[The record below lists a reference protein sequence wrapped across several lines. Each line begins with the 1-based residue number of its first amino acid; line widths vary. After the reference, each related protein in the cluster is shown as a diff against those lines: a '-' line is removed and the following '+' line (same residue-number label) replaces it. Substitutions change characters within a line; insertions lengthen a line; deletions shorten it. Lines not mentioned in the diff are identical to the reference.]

1 MARRRAQG
9 VVGVSMAQGLVGPA
23 IPGIAPAAYVQHM
36 LHGQDRDWPQTNC
49 YVDLW
54 IEMLH
59 AMGHEPRAALAFTLA
74 QDFEGDQFTFFK
86 FPLEDLAAL
95 YGVETTE
102 LAIYDSVE
110 AHCAAQIARG
120 RPVLVEVDGFFLPDT
135 RGVSYQLEHTKT
147 TIGVNALSP
156 DERRLDYFHNEGYFS
171 LSGVDYD
178 SVFGKANGPETLF
191 PYVEFVKLGG
201 PRPDDMRAA
210 ARALWAKH
218 FARRPRTN
226 PIAAFGAR
234 FAEHAQA
241 VGAREPAFFHKYAF
255 NTLRQLGANFEL
267 CAAGLDWLDA
277 TAFAGAAAEARTI
290 SSGAKVLQF
299 QLARAT
305 ARKKY
310 EALEPAVAPLA
321 AAWDRLM
328 DAIAARLG

>member
-1 MARRRAQG
+1 
-9 VVGVSMAQGLVGPA
+9 VSVAHGLVGPA
-23 IPGIAPAAYVQHM
+23 IPGLAPESYAQHM

-49 YVDLW
+49 YTDLW

-59 AMGHEPRAALAFTLA
+59 AMGHEPRAGLAFTLA

-86 FPLEDLAAL
+86 FPLEDLSLL

-147 TIGVNALSP
+147 TIGVNALDP
-156 DERRLDYFHNEGYFS
+156 AARQIDYFHNEGYFT
-171 LSGVDYD
+171 LSGEDYD
-178 SVFGKANGPETLF
+178 AVFGKANGPHTLF

-201 PRPDDMRAA
+201 PVSDDMRAA
-210 ARALWAKH
+210 ARALLARH
-218 FARRPRTN
+218 FARRPRAN

-267 CAAGLDWLDA
+267 CAAHLDWLDA
-277 TAFAGAAAEARTI
+277 AAFADAATEARAL

-328 DAIAARLG
+328 DSLAARLG

>member
-1 MARRRAQG
+1 MSVAH
-9 VVGVSMAQGLVGPA
+9 GLVGPA
-23 IPGIAPAAYVQHM
+23 IPGLAPESYAQHM

-49 YVDLW
+49 YTDLW

-59 AMGHEPRAALAFTLA
+59 AMGHEPRAGLAFTLA

-86 FPLEDLAAL
+86 FPLEDLSLL

-147 TIGVNALSP
+147 TIGVNALDP
-156 DERRLDYFHNEGYFS
+156 AARQIDYFHNEGYFT
-171 LSGVDYD
+171 LSGEDYD
-178 SVFGKANGPETLF
+178 AVFGKANGPHTLF

-201 PRPDDMRAA
+201 PVSDDMRAA
-210 ARALWAKH
+210 ARALLARH
-218 FARRPRTN
+218 FARRPRAN

-267 CAAGLDWLDA
+267 CAAHLDWLDA
-277 TAFAGAAAEARTI
+277 AAFADAATEARAL

-328 DAIAARLG
+328 DSLAARLG

>member
-1 MARRRAQG
+1 M
-9 VVGVSMAQGLVGPA
+9 SMAHGLVGPA
-23 IPGIAPAAYVQHM
+23 IPGLAPESYAQHP

-59 AMGHEPRAALAFTLA
+59 AMGFDPRAALAFTLA

-86 FPLEDLAAL
+86 FPLEDLSLL

-110 AHCAAQIARG
+110 AQCVEQIARG
-120 RPVLVEVDGFFLPDT
+120 RLVLVEVDGFFLPDT

-156 DERRLDYFHNEGYFS
+156 QARRLDYFHNEGYFS
-171 LSGVDYD
+171 LSGEDYD
-178 SVFGKANGPETLF
+178 AVFGKANGPAALF
-191 PYVEFVKLGG
+191 PYVEFVKTGG
-201 PRPDDMRAA
+201 AETGEQRAA
-210 ARALWAKH
+210 SFALLAKH
-218 FARRPRTN
+218 FARRPAAN
-226 PIAAFGAR
+226 PIAAFAAR
-234 FAEHAQA
+234 FTSQARA
-241 VGAREPAFFHKYAF
+241 VGERAPAFFHKYAF

-267 CAAGLDWLDA
+267 CGSYLHWLDA
-277 TAFAGAAAEARTI
+277 DAFDAAAQEAKVL
-290 SSGAKVLQF
+290 SSGAKALQF
-299 QLARAT
+299 QLARAA

-310 EALEPAVAPLA
+310 DALEPAAAALA

-328 DAIAARLG
+328 AAVGARIA

>member
-1 MARRRAQG
+1 MTA
-9 VVGVSMAQGLVGPA
+9 VGPA
-23 IPGIAPAAYVQHM
+23 IAGIAPESYARHA
-36 LHGQDRDWPQTNC
+36 LHGQERDWPQTNC
-49 YVDLW
+49 YTDLW

-59 AMGHEPRAALAFTLA
+59 AMGHEPRAGLAFTLA

-86 FPLEDLAAL
+86 FPLEDLALL
-95 YGVETTE
+95 YGVETAE
-102 LAIYDSVE
+102 LAIYDNLE
-110 AHCAAQIARG
+110 AHCAAQLARG
-120 RPVLVEVDGFFLPDT
+120 RPALVEVDGFFLPDT

-147 TIGVNALSP
+147 TIGVNALDP
-156 DERRLDYFHNEGYFS
+156 AARRLDYFHNEGYFA
-171 LSGVDYD
+171 LSDADYAAI
-178 SVFGKANGPETLF
+178 FGTANGPEKLF

-201 PRPDDMRAA
+201 PVPADPRAA

-218 FARRPRTN
+218 LARRPRAN

-234 FAEHAQA
+234 FADQARA

-277 TAFAGAAAEARTI
+277 TAFGDAATEARAI

-328 DAIAARLG
+328 DSIAARLG